1 MTTLSYVA
9 EQVRRFDNDRF
20 LCTLFAPADRREAL
34 LVLFAFNVEL
44 ARIRELVHE
53 PLIGQMRLQWW
64 RDALDALYGATPPPR
79 HPVVEALGTVVRRY
93 ALSREPFERLLD
105 ARACDLDDGP
115 PADVARLLAYA
126 EGTSATLSRL
136 ALEILGVRDD
146 AALAAG
152 RAVGMGWALTGL
164 LRAVPFHAATRRV
177 YLPADMLRGA
187 GVDVDRLCEGRP
199 GPSLATVVRPLATA
213 AQDFFADARRLG
225 AAVARPALPA
235 LLPATLADDYL
246 ARLARAG
253 FDPFAS
259 RVRRPATGR
268 YFRLAFNAWRSR
280 F

>member
-1 MTTLSYVA
+1 MTELSYAA

-34 LVLFAFNVEL
+34 LILFAFNVEV
-44 ARIRELVHE
+44 ARIREFTHE

-64 RDALDALYGATPPPR
+64 RDAVDALYGAAPPPR

-93 ALSREPFERLLD
+93 ALSRKCFERLLD
-105 ARACDLDDGP
+105 ARGRDLDDDP
-115 PADVARLLAYA
+115 PADVERLLAYA
-126 EGTSATLSRL
+126 DGTSVNLSLL

-164 LRAVPFHAATRRV
+164 LRAVPFHAAARRV

-199 GPSLATVVRPLATA
+199 GPSLATVIRPLATV
-213 AQDFFADARRLG
+213 AQGFFADARRVG

-235 LLPATLADDYL
+235 LLPATLADGYL

-253 FDPFAS
+253 FDPFA
-259 RVRRPATGR
+259 RRLRRPGTGR
-268 YFRLAFNAWRSR
+268 YFRLALNAWRGR